1 MRIEKIEIGGVSYP
15 LCYSVRVLM
24 RIQEEYG
31 SMEAFSRALFPDEI
45 MESLPDR
52 MWLLSEEMK
61 AGARYAQRQGENPPT
76 PLTAEEIM
84 DSVSGSE
91 AATLMNL
98 AIQVVNSSS
107 ETSIEAEPRKN
118 GEATQGG

>member
-1 MRIEKIEIGGVSYP
+1 MKIEKIEIGGVCYP

-31 SMEAFSRALFPDEI
+31 SMTAFSKALFPEEI

-52 MWLLSEEMK
+52 LWLLSEEMK
-61 AGARYAQRQGENPPT
+61 AGARYAQQQGENTPA
-76 PLTAEEIM
+76 PLTPEEIM

-118 GEATQGG
+118 AEATQGG